1 MNSNYNYTNG
11 ENCHYN
17 FYVIA
22 FDSQNEYK
30 NYGDMKADL
39 TFSEARAEYKKAV
52 SENPRHVNTMLGVS
66 YMTDRYDLEPAGAG
80 AVDLLQHIDGQTRLS
95 SDYAKN
101 PVLKNESLIKTN
113 VINIL
118 KKDIEKQK
126 DYSLTDK
133 DKRPAEKSTGSLIGK
148 LRRNEN
154 KLKSHNRPD
163 VSVENQRII

>member
-11 ENCHYN
+11 DNCHYN

-101 PVLKNESLIKTN
+101 PVLKNESLIK
-113 VINIL
+113 
-118 KKDIEKQK
+118 
-126 DYSLTDK
+126 
-133 DKRPAEKSTGSLIGK
+133 PM
-148 LRRNEN
+148 
-154 KLKSHNRPD
+154 
-163 VSVENQRII
+163 

>member
-11 ENCHYN
+11 DNCHYN

-22 FDSQNEYK
+22 FDSQNGYK

-39 TFSEARAEYKKAV
+39 TFSEARTEYKKAV

-66 YMTDRYDLEPAGAG
+66 YVTDRYDLEPAGVG

-118 KKDIEKQK
+118 KKDVGKVKE
-126 DYSLTDK
+126 K
-133 DKRPAEKSTGSLIGK
+133 DKSKPAEKSLSLINK
-148 LRRNEN
+148 LRRNEK
-154 KLKSHNRPD
+154 KLKYQNNPD
-163 VSVENQRII
+163 VSIEN

>member
-1 MNSNYNYTNG
+1 M
-11 ENCHYN
+11 
-17 FYVIA
+17 
-22 FDSQNEYK
+22 
-30 NYGDMKADL
+30 
-39 TFSEARAEYKKAV
+39 
-52 SENPRHVNTMLGVS
+52 
-66 YMTDRYDLEPAGAG
+66 G

-126 DYSLTDK
+126 DNSLTDK
-133 DKRPAEKSTGSLIGK
+133 DKRPAEKSTALIGK

>member
-1 MNSNYNYTNG
+1 MNPP
-11 ENCHYN
+11 
-17 FYVIA
+17 
-22 FDSQNEYK
+22 
-30 NYGDMKADL
+30 
-39 TFSEARAEYKKAV
+39 AR
-52 SENPRHVNTMLGVS
+52 
-66 YMTDRYDLEPAGAG
+66 G

-101 PVLKNESLIKTN
+101 PVLKDESLIKTN

-133 DKRPAEKSTGSLIGK
+133 DKRPAEKSTSSLIGK